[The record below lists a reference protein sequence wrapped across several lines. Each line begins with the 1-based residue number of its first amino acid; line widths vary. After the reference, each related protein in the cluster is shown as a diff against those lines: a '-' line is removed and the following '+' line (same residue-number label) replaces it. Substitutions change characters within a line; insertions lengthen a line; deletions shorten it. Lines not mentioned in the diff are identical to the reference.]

1 MEYRRAKVAGGTYFF
16 TVVTQK
22 RQKILCLPKNVSLL
36 RDAFGYVMRKHPFII
51 DAVVI
56 LPDHLHCIWTLPEND
71 HDFSTRWR
79 LIKSYFSRK
88 CETISPENISISR
101 KKKKQRAIW
110 QYRFWEHLIRDE
122 IDFQNHVEY
131 IHYNP
136 VKHGLVTAPKD
147 WEYSSFHRAVRQ
159 GMYDIM
165 WGAGEEIIFDD
176 DIGNE

>member
-16 TVVTQK
+16 TVVTEK

-36 RDAFGYVMRKHPFII
+36 RYAFGYVMQKHPFII

-79 LIKSYFSRK
+79 LIKSYFSHK
-88 CETISPENISISR
+88 CETISPENISVSR

-136 VKHGLVTAPKD
+136 VKHGFVTAPKD

-159 GMYDIM
+159 GMYDMM

>member
-36 RDAFGYVMRKHPFII
+36 RDAFGDVKQKYPFII

-71 HDFSTRWR
+71 QDFSTRWR

-88 CETISPENISISR
+88 CETVSPENISISR

-122 IDFQNHVEY
+122 IDFQYHVEY

-136 VKHGLVTAPKD
+136 VKHGFVIAPKD

-159 GMYDIM
+159 GIYDMM

>member
-1 MEYRRAKVAGGTYFF
+1 MEYCRANVAGGTYFF
-16 TVVTQK
+16 TVVTEK

-36 RDAFGYVMRKHPFII
+36 REAFGDVMQKHPFII

-110 QYRFWEHLIRDE
+110 QYRF
-122 IDFQNHVEY
+122 
-131 IHYNP
+131 
-136 VKHGLVTAPKD
+136 
-147 WEYSSFHRAVRQ
+147 
-159 GMYDIM
+159 
-165 WGAGEEIIFDD
+165 
-176 DIGNE
+176 